1 MIDLYDI
8 GDGRNTQR
16 NVTIERCRA
25 RIEALTA
32 QKRDIDD
39 AIAELDEFV
48 SLLETPDQKD

>member
-32 QKRDIDD
+32 QKRDILYNSAARFLRID
-39 AIAELDEFV
+39 AAA
-48 SLLETPDQKD
+48 SK